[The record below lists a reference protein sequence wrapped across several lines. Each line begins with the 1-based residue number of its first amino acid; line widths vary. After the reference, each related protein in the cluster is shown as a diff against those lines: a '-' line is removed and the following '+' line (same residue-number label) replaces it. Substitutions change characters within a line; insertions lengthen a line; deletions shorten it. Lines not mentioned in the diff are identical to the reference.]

1 MATQSIWAFI
11 TGFDAEDDPQFVDGQ
26 NNVIDSVLGEP
37 NYPGFWDDRLV
48 VAPEDY
54 VASTIRS
61 AQEVAALGFE
71 VVSPGIL
78 VNCPVVGE
86 P

>member
-1 MATQSIWAFI
+1 MATQPISAFI
-11 TGFDAEDDPQFVDGQ
+11 TGFEAEGNPQFVDGQ
-26 NNVIDSVLGEP
+26 NNVIDTVLGEP
-37 NYPGFWDDRLV
+37 NYAAFWDDRLV